1 MGFFGTGATLITDIN
16 LLIQIVAI
24 IFVIIGIV
32 YKVKRKVKIHGYLMA
47 AAIFMHFITFIIAM
61 GPAFSESLEFYTSSM
76 DLIGVQAMWIHAI
89 AGSIGLIIGIFI
101 VLIWIINLSNVANC
115 AKRKRLMDITTI
127 VWIISLIFG
136 LVTYLSLYT

>member
-1 MGFFGTGATLITDIN
+1 MGFFGTGAALITDIN

-61 GPAFSESLEFYTSSM
+61 GPAFSESLEFYTSST

-89 AGSIGLIIGIFI
+89 AGSIGLIIGILCWDRTCSGPMPDNI
-101 VLIWIINLSNVANC
+101 SKCGELMAPALS
-115 AKRKRLMDITTI
+115 
-127 VWIISLIFG
+127 IIS
-136 LVTYLSLYT
+136 SA